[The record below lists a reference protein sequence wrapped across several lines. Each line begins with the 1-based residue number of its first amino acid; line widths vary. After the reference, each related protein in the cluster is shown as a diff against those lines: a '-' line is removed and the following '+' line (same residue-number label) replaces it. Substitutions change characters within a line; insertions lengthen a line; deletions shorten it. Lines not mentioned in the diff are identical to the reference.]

1 MSFSNAIPLNRVTY
15 SQSSEFSRDS
25 GPRWTRRDG
34 ATGKQSKQSVNISPD
49 TLFRLARHKLSKAV
63 HQKLAY
69 DQRGVL
75 GHEANVG
82 QLLSVK
88 V

>member
-1 MSFSNAIPLNRVTY
+1 MSFSDAIPLNRVTY
-15 SQSSEFSRDS
+15 SQGSQFSMDS
-25 GPRWTRRDG
+25 GARWARREN
-34 ATGKQSKQSVNISPD
+34 ATGKESKQSVNISPD

-69 DQRGVL
+69 DQRGIL
-75 GHEANVG
+75 GREAKVG

-88 V
+88 A